1 MSTRP
6 TPPGTSEPGA
16 FIQGSAVEG
25 LFVRALKPTGAFAD
39 ELRQVGVD
47 VKRLE
52 ATYPLT
58 AWYAALRVA
67 LRHVAPHLPEDKGYR
82 LLGERFIAGFFDTL
96 VGKLVAVGVPL
107 LGPDKTLERLAR
119 TWSAAQPT
127 LRAETRKEAEGQWR
141 VTLHQAGV
149 LPDLCSGILEA
160 ALTRAN
166 VKAQAT
172 VLERSPTHCVIQ
184 VRW

>member
-1 MSTRP
+1 MSTSDP
-6 TPPGTSEPGA
+6 KA

-25 LFVRALKPTGAFAD
+25 LYVRALKPTGAFEE

-52 ATYPLT
+52 ATYPLPV
-58 AWYAALRVA
+58 WYAAMRVA
-67 LRHVAPHLPEDKGYR
+67 LRHVAPHLPEEQGYR
-82 LLGERFIAGFFDTL
+82 LLGDRFIAGFFDTL

-127 LRAETRKEAEGQWR
+127 LRAETRKVGDGLWQ
-141 VTLHQAGV
+141 VTLQQAGV
-149 LPDLCSGILEA
+149 LPDFCSGILEA
-160 ALTRAN
+160 GLSRAN
-166 VKAQAT
+166 VKPQAT
-172 VLERSPTHCVIQ
+172 VLERSYDHCVIQ